1 MDTVVILCPPLER
14 RELPPELPCLVVVL
28 LTTVGEVVPMVEF
41 DVAVSEGVT
50 VTLLE
55 PRDECMK

>member
-1 MDTVVILCPPLER
+1 MLV
-14 RELPPELPCLVVVL
+14 VVVL
-28 LTTVGEVVPMVEF
+28 LTTTGEVVPMVEF
-41 DVAVSEGVT
+41 DVAVSGEVT